1 MNYEEIFSELQ
12 QQLLSGK
19 WKAGQRLP
27 SERELSE
34 YYGVSRPTVSRALNR
49 LRDGG
54 MVRRLTGAGTFVL
67 GEDLIKG
74 SNHQTFGLMVPGL
87 GRGEIF
93 EPICARIAEKSR
105 QYDFTLIWG
114 GIPADDAIDHEEH
127 LLATAERLVDSAVTG
142 VFFQPV
148 ERESEALK
156 KNLEIVAIFEKA
168 KIPITLLD
176 SDYLPFPN
184 RSGHDLVGI
193 DNVEA
198 AYILTNHFLE
208 LGQRRVDFVWPPN
221 AAGTHIR
228 RRIGYQHALTRAG
241 IEFLPEFEHEGDP
254 QSTDFARALFER
266 GGRDIVCLNDET
278 AVNLMRTFEK
288 LGLQSPH
295 DIRIAGFDDV
305 KFARLAPVPLTTM
318 KQPCQA
324 LGDIALRTMIDRIND
339 PWLPPRTVTARATL
353 CVRESTGLR
362 TS

>member
-1 MNYEEIFSELQ
+1 MNYQEIFSELQ
-12 QQLLSGK
+12 NQLLTGR

-49 LRDGG
+49 LRDAG
-54 MVRRLTGAGTFVL
+54 MLRRLTGAGTFVL
-67 GEDLIKG
+67 GEDSSIGAK
-74 SNHQTFGLMVPGL
+74 HQTFGLMVPGL

-114 GIPADDAIDHEEH
+114 GIPTDDEIDHEEH
-127 LLATAERLVDSAVTG
+127 LLAAAERLVDSAVKG
-142 VFFQPV
+142 VFFQPL
-148 ERESEALK
+148 EREPQALK
-156 KNLEIVAIFEKA
+156 KNLKVVDIFERA
-168 KIPITLLD
+168 RIPITLLD
-176 SDYLPFPN
+176 SDYLSFPD

-198 AYILTNHFLE
+198 AYVLTNHFLG
-208 LGQRRVDFVWPPN
+208 LGRQRVDFVWPPN
-221 AAGTHIR
+221 AAGTCLR
-228 RRIGYQHALTRAG
+228 RRIGFQHALARAG
-241 IEFLPEFEHEGDP
+241 IDFRPEFEHEGDP
-254 QSTDFARALFER
+254 QSTDFAQTLFKD

-278 AVNLMRTFEK
+278 AVFLMRTFEK

-295 DIRIAGFDDV
+295 DIRIAGFDDL

-324 LGDIALRTMIDRIND
+324 LGDIALRTMIDRVND

-353 CVRESTGLR
+353 CVRESTG
-362 TS
+362 